1 MTFQRTTLGGG
12 GSART
17 LRLVATVALLA
28 LVLAGGSCAVTS
40 CSVTVES
47 GEAGIKTTKFGPNPG
62 VQPTELRPGWH
73 WEGLGE
79 KIIKYPTRQR
89 VYSYTREGNADGQEN
104 EEIGFADQTGL
115 PMTADVN
122 MTVKVADNKA
132 ADLYAK
138 YRLSFDDLLDNPIRN
153 DVRSFIA
160 QEAEKVPVSCNL
172 QAQQPVELA
181 QMANGQTP
189 NAQASAAAC
198 TGSLMGAGRQA
209 VIQRAFTNLQRKWAI
224 EGVEI
229 SNLQWVG
236 TIRYPESITTA
247 IQARTATEQRTLAAQ
262 QKEAE
267 ARANAN
273 AQIETARGEAESI
286 RLRGEALRANP
297 QLIDQIYAQRSQGL
311 CPPRASTCIIGQTPT
326 TMIPATGGQAE

>member
-1 MTFQRTTLGGG
+1 MTFQGNAFGGA
-12 GSART
+12 SARAW
-17 LRLVATVALLA
+17 RLVATVAVLG

-172 QAQQPVELA
+172 QAQQPVEVA
-181 QMANGQTP
+181 QAP
-189 NAQASAAAC
+189 NAQAPAAVC

-209 VIQRAFTNLQRKWAI
+209 VIQRAFANLQRKWAS

-326 TMIPATGGQAE
+326 TMIPATGQQAE

>member
-1 MTFQRTTLGGG
+1 MTFQATRSLGGG
-12 GSART
+12 NTPRV
-17 LRLVATVALLA
+17 LKLLATVGLL
-28 LVLAGGSCAVTS
+28 LVVLAGGSCAVAS

-62 VQPTELRPGWH
+62 VQPAELRPGWH

-122 MTVKVADNKA
+122 MTVKVTDNKA

-172 QAQQPVELA
+172 QAQQPVETA
-181 QMANGQTP
+181 GQP
-189 NAQASAAAC
+189 QSPAVAC

-209 VIQRAFTNLQRKWAI
+209 VIQRAYANLQRKWAV

-286 RLRGEALRANP
+286 RLRGDALRANP

-311 CPPRASTCIIGQTPT
+311 CPPRASTCIIGQGAWGLTGQV
-326 TMIPATGGQAE
+326 PAQSE

>member
-1 MTFQRTTLGGG
+1 MTFQGTGSLGR
-12 GSART
+12 SAPAV
-17 LRLVATVALLA
+17 LKLAATVGLLA
-28 LVLAGGSCAVTS
+28 IVLAGGSCAVTS

-122 MTVKVADNKA
+122 MTVKVLDTKA

-138 YRLSFDDLLDNPIRN
+138 YRLNFDDLLDNPIRN

-172 QAQQPVELA
+172 TAQQPVEAGA
-181 QMANGQTP
+181 QPTP
-189 NAQASAAAC
+189 AIC

-209 VIQRAFTNLQRKWAI
+209 VIQRAYANLQRKWAA

-273 AQIETARGEAESI
+273 ALIETARGEAESI
-286 RLRGEALRANP
+286 RLRGDALRANP

-326 TMIPATGGQAE
+326 TMIPATGQQAE

>member
-1 MTFQRTTLGGG
+1 MTFQTTGGKPVKLPA

-17 LRLVATVALLA
+17 LKLLATVGLL
-28 LVLAGGSCAVTS
+28 LIVLAGGSCAVAS

-89 VYSYTREGNADGQEN
+89 VYSYTREGNADGREN

-132 ADLYAK
+132 ADLFAK

-172 QAQQPVELA
+172 TAQQPVEAGA
-181 QMANGQTP
+181 QPTP
-189 NAQASAAAC
+189 TTC

-209 VIQRAFTNLQRKWAI
+209 VIQRAYANLQRKWAA

-286 RLRGEALRANP
+286 RLRGDALRANP

-311 CPPRASTCIIGQTPT
+311 CPPRASTCIIGQG
-326 TMIPATGGQAE
+326 AWGLTGQRPVAEAD